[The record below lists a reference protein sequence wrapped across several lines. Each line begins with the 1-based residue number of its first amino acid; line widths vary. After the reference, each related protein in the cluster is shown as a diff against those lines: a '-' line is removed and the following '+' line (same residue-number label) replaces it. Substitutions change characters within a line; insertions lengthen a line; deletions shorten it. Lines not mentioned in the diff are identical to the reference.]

1 MADCPQ
7 LNLSKAQNPALEA
20 LGLKASKMTSDHLAE
35 VVSIEKNTA
44 KNPWTETQLANSI
57 ATTVVLKD
65 KKLVIGFAVIAMVAD
80 QAELHNIA
88 IHPQW
93 QGQGLGSVF
102 LHTLI
107 ETVPSNIRMMYLE
120 VRVTNFRAIRLY
132 SGLGFEEI
140 AERKGYYR
148 SELGSEDALIMCKVL
163 DSTNK

>member
-7 LNLSKAQNPALEA
+7 LNLSKAQNPALKA
-20 LGLKASKMTSDHLAE
+20 LGLKASKMTPDHLAE

-44 KNPWTETQLANSI
+44 KNPWTETQLSNSI

-102 LHTLI
+102 LHALI
-107 ETVPSNIRMMYLE
+107 KTVPSTIKMMYLE

-140 AERKGYYR
+140 AEREGYYR
-148 SELGSEDALIMCKVL
+148 SGLGSEDALIMCKVL

>member
-7 LNLSKAQNPALEA
+7 LDLSQAQNPALDA
-20 LGLKASKMTSDHLAE
+20 LGLRVSNMTSDHLAE
-35 VVSIEKNTA
+35 VVSIEKSTA
-44 KNPWTETQLANSI
+44 KNPWSETQFVDSI
-57 ATTVVLKD
+57 ATAVVLKD

-102 LHTLI
+102 LHALI
-107 ETVPSNIRMMYLE
+107 ETVPSTIKMMYLE

-148 SELGSEDALIMCKVL
+148 TELASEDALIMCKML
-163 DSTNK
+163 DSPGE

>member
-20 LGLKASKMTSDHLAE
+20 LGLKASEMTSDHLAE
-35 VVSIEKNTA
+35 VVSIEKKTA

-102 LHTLI
+102 LHALI
-107 ETVPSNIRMMYLE
+107 KTVPSNIRMMYLE

-148 SELGSEDALIMCKVL
+148 SELGLSLIHI
-163 DSTNK
+163 

>member
-7 LNLSKAQNPALEA
+7 LNLSNVQNPALDA
-20 LGLKASKMTSDHLAE
+20 LGLKVSNMTSDHLAE
-35 VVSIEKNTA
+35 VFLIEKNTA
-44 KNPWTETQLANSI
+44 KNPWSETQFADSI
-57 ATTVVLKD
+57 SKAVVLKD
-65 KKLVIGFAVIAMVAD
+65 KRLVVGFAVIAMVAD

-102 LHTLI
+102 LHALL
-107 ETVPSNIRMMYLE
+107 ETVPSTIKMMYLE

-140 AERKGYYR
+140 AERKDYYR
-148 SELGSEDALIMCKVL
+148 TELASEDALIMCKVL
-163 DSTNK
+163 DSTDE